1 MPLLAYCLAEARDKI
16 SFPHAGVQGMPLRNV
31 RSGNLEC
38 LVSDFETSSAAGRT
52 PIRDAALEFNR
63 TLQDLLTQSTIVP
76 FRFPTV
82 LADENELLEF
92 LTEHAGEYEAT
103 LARLRGTVQI
113 DIRVEAPDSESSTQA
128 SGTEYLRG
136 REARYDALQE
146 TAAQFR
152 RAGKEW
158 VRQWR
163 DRDTARGLR
172 CSALLGRE
180 QVNAFLAAAKE
191 VRIPPRW
198 NVRVSG
204 PWPPAEFMK
213 EN

>member
-1 MPLLAYCLAEARDKI
+1 MPLLAYCLAEARDEI
-16 SFPHAGVQGMPLRNV
+16 RFPQAGVQGMPLRSV

-38 LVSDFETSSAAGRT
+38 LVSDFETSSVAGQA
-52 PIRDAALEFNR
+52 PIKDAALEFNR
-63 TLQDLLTQSTIVP
+63 TLQDLLKQSTIVP

-92 LTEHAGEYEAT
+92 LTEQAAEYEAT

-113 DIRVEAPDSESSTQA
+113 DIRVEMPDSESTTKP

-146 TAAQFR
+146 IAAEFR
-152 RAGKEW
+152 RAGNEW

-180 QVNAFLAAAKE
+180 YVNAFLAAAKQLKL
-191 VRIPPRW
+191 PQGC
-198 NVRVSG
+198 NARVSG
-204 PWPPAEFMK
+204 PWPPAEFVK
-213 EN
+213 EK